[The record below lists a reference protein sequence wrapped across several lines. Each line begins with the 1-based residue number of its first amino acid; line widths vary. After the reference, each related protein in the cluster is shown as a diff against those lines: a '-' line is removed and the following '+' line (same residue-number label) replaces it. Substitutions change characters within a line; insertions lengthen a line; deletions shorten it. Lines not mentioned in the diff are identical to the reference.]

1 MHRALLT
8 LTLTFVL
15 ACRAGARDG
24 APCSAV
30 ATRQRAL
37 AAAALGSATVAPETR
52 ALVERSLPALQSML
66 TRACTE
72 GAWSPA
78 IRDCMVQAPDHAAFQ
93 ACEQQL
99 TDDQRRALDL
109 AARGETGP
117 P

>member
-1 MHRALLT
+1 MHRALL
-8 LTLTFVL
+8 LLVL
-15 ACRAGARDG
+15 ACRATPRDG

-30 ATRQRAL
+30 ATRQRTL
-37 AAAALGSATVAPETR
+37 AEAALGSAAVEPQTR
-52 ALVERSLPALQSML
+52 ELLARSLPALQAAL

-93 ACEQQL
+93 ACEQKL

-109 AARGETGP
+109 AARGETP
-117 P
+117 AP